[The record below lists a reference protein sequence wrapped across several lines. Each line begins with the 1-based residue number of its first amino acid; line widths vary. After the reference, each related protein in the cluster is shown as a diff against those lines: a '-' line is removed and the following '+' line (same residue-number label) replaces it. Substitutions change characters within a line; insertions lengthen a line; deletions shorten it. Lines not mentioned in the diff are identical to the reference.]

1 LQFRRTVL
9 TNPELVRG
17 TLELMPKE
25 KTPVASLGSAATAA
39 FTVLRDARRGFRRA
53 RLLSARPEAILFD
66 REGALVPAS
75 GASDP
80 REVELVP
87 GAADAVA
94 LARAAGMAVGVVR
107 SESALHGLTSEE
119 TTMVNARVHELVGP
133 VDVWLECT
141 HDPDEDC
148 PCRKPAPGLIYLAA
162 AALGTRPERCVV
174 VSDAGADVEAARA
187 AGARAVLVPSSRTSP
202 EEIDAAP
209 VVAANLEEAVTLA
222 LGKAA

>member
-1 LQFRRTVL
+1 
-9 TNPELVRG
+9 
-17 TLELMPKE
+17 MPKE
-25 KTPVASLGSAATAA
+25 RTPVTRVGSAATAA
-39 FTVLRDARRGFRRA
+39 FTFLRDARRGFRRA
-53 RLLSARPEAILFD
+53 RLQSTRSEAILFD
-66 REGALVPAS
+66 RQGALVPAS
-75 GASDP
+75 SVNADP

-94 LARAAGMAVGVVR
+94 LARAGGMAVGVVT
-107 SESALHGLTSEE
+107 SESAQHGLSSEE
-119 TTMVNARVHELVGP
+119 TTMVNARVQELVGT

-141 HDPDEDC
+141 HDPGEEC

-174 VSDAGADVEAARA
+174 VSDVGADVEAARA
-187 AGARAVLVPSSRTSP
+187 AGARVVLVPSSRTTP
-202 EEIDAAP
+202 DEIDAAP